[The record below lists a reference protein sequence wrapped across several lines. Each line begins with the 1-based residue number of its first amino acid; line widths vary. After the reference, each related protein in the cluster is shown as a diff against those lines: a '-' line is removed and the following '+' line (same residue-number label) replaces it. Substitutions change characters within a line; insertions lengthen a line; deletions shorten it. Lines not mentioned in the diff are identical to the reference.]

1 MRTISLLATK
11 PKSGGGGGTDEH
23 PGFPGIELRSHGI
36 VVIVFGFAFGLAS
49 FFAYYI
55 LSFTKTAIVDHVGIQ
70 PSLSTELITAIDQLL
85 DASLA
90 TALLFFVGGLVFGTM
105 LAGLYNVLIFRRLN
119 LFGIDR
125 TLD

>member
-1 MRTISLLATK
+1 MRNISLIATK

-23 PGFPGIELRSHGI
+23 PGFPDLELRSHGI
-36 VVIVFGFAFGLAS
+36 VVVIFGIAFGLAS

-55 LSFTKTAIVDHVGIQ
+55 LSYTVEKNGDHIKASFSSDFFTIIK
-70 PSLSTELITAIDQLL
+70 ELLNN
-85 DASLA
+85 SFS